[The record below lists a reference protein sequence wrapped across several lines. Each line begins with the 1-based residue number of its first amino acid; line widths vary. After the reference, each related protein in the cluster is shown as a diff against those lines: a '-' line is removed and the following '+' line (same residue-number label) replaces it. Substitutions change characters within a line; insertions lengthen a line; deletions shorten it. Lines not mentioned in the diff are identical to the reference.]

1 VTVSLPDSSSERPQG
16 VLVRRPKTSIY
27 TVLLLV
33 ALLAILFSCLLMVI
47 EMWRY
52 GFDWRPQAKT
62 SPPALSTAAD
72 VLLS

>member
-1 VTVSLPDSSSERPQG
+1 VSLPDSSSERPQG

-33 ALLAILFSCLLMVI
+33 ALVAIMFGCLLMVI
-47 EMWRY
+47 ELARY
-52 GFDWRPQAKT
+52 GFQWK
-62 SPPALSTAAD
+62 PPANLRSATPASAPD

>member
-1 VTVSLPDSSSERPQG
+1 MSLPDSSSDRPQG

-33 ALLAILFSCLLMVI
+33 ALLAIMFGCLLMVI
-47 EMWRY
+47 ELARY
-52 GFDWRPQAKT
+52 GFQWK
-62 SPPALSTAAD
+62 PPANLRSAAPATAPD